1 LDHTKCSTKLECP
14 SLTMDGILH
23 TAKTEPELLDFSKDM
38 IEDRSRADG
47 LSKVL
52 VCTQASYVI
61 LQVLGRLGAHL
72 PITLLEV
79 NTTCHVFCAF
89 AMYAFWFNKP
99 LDVKQTISLQPHWG
113 EDLDAIWSMRHR
125 KFEMLRTRDPRSSKI
140 TEREVFDH
148 FRVETLYQLFQRR
161 DSYKVAAQAGDQ
173 FSMPVQDGI
182 TWWCL
187 KCCKRRRPIY
197 PWPHAARDRAQTL
210 LSPEQIVAGPSTQPS
225 PSVSVISLG
234 SSHRPS
240 HEIDVETA
248 LLLPHSSS
256 LRTGRDPSP
265 NNMDAGLEIE
275 PDLDKSTML
284 RQHRSRRSPDD
295 VSNCLTPAHE
305 YESHS
310 SVIGLPDGVELG
322 ISAEEQVYFPSVE
335 TWKQK
340 LVITRE
346 KLDKFV
352 IGTWEQS
359 GFVLIWHSVDTS
371 MSDDFVK
378 SRLARSKM
386 WINVRQVVLVHG
398 YLPNACYFRQ
408 KDSYSRAHKLGISH
422 RDFTCQTW
430 RSDTVCAV
438 RLDSSG
444 VRRWELAFEV
454 ACEAQARTVFD
465 SKPIPFNEVI
475 MSRFSAKG
483 KALDKETAIGG
494 FNVKSALKCW
504 GSNTAN
510 GFLADKI
517 SNWPKMIAHLST
529 TKRWMSRAALALAT
543 GLYGCLHAV
552 AWNTDY
558 PSNFERT
565 LWRVSS
571 LIIASSGALATPF
584 FILVILLQRRMGKGA
599 VEQAKD
605 DEADEEGEDGE
616 EWEIDEEGEAD
627 EEGGVQVELVYQAS
641 QWRFIADWFGFSGG
655 FIISFLGAVGVSY
668 VAARVFII
676 GEIFA
681 SLRMLPAKAY
691 ETPDWTNSLPHW

>member
-1 LDHTKCSTKLECP
+1 MGGFVLDHTKYSTKLECP

-23 TAKTEPELLDFSKDM
+23 TAKTEPELLDFSKDT

-47 LSKVL
+47 LSKLL
-52 VCTQASYVI
+52 VCTQASYMI
-61 LQVLGRLGAHL
+61 LQVLGRLGGHL

-79 NTTCHVFCAF
+79 NTTCHVLCAL

-99 LDVKQTISLQPHWG
+99 LDVNQTISLQPHWA

-125 KFEMLRTRDPRSSKI
+125 QFEMLHTRGPRTNKI

-148 FRVETLYQLFQRR
+148 FRVETLYQLFRR
-161 DSYKVAAQAGDQ
+161 KDSSKVVVQARDQ
-173 FSMPVQDGI
+173 FSVPAHDGI

-197 PWPHAARDRAQTL
+197 PCPNAARDWAQTL
-210 LSPEQIVAGPSTQPS
+210 LSPEQVVAGPSTQPL
-225 PSVSVISLG
+225 PSVSVTSLE

-240 HEIDVETA
+240 HEIEIEMA
-248 LLLPHSSS
+248 PLLPYSPS
-256 LRTGRDPSP
+256 LRTGRDSSL
-265 NNMDAGLEIE
+265 NSMDAWLEIE
-275 PDLDKSTML
+275 SVLNKSLMF
-284 RQHRSRRSPDD
+284 RQYLSRRSADD
-295 VSNCLTPAHE
+295 VFN
-305 YESHS
+305 S
-310 SVIGLPDGVELG
+310 SVIGLPNGVELG
-322 ISAEEQVYFPSVE
+322 ISAKKQVYFPSFK

-359 GFVLIWHSVDTS
+359 GFVLIWHSVDPS

-386 WINVRQVVLVHG
+386 WINVKQVVLVHG

-408 KDSYSRAHKLGISH
+408 KNSDSWVHALGISYQ
-422 RDFTCQTW
+422 DFACQTSK
-430 RSDTVCAV
+430 RDTVCAV
-438 RLDSSG
+438 QLDSTG

-465 SKPIPFNEVI
+465 SNPVPFDEVI

-494 FNVKSALKCW
+494 FDVKSARKCW
-504 GSNTAN
+504 ESDAAN
-510 GFLADKI
+510 EFLADKI
-517 SNWPKMIAHLST
+517 SNWPKMIAHSSAIN
-529 TKRWMSRAALALAT
+529 RWMLRAALALAT
-543 GLYGCLHAV
+543 ILYGCLHAA

-584 FILVILLQRRMGKGA
+584 FILLILLQREIGKGA

-605 DEADEEGEDGE
+605 DEADEEGE
-616 EWEIDEEGEAD
+616 
-627 EEGGVQVELVYQAS
+627 VQVELVYQPS
-641 QWRFIADWFGFSGG
+641 RLGFIADWFDISGG
-655 FIISFLGAVGVSY
+655 FIISLLGAVGVSY

-676 GEIFA
+676 GEAFA
-681 SLRMLPAKAY
+681 SLRMLPVKAY
-691 ETPDWTNSLPHW
+691 ETPDWTNLLLHW

>member
-1 LDHTKCSTKLECP
+1 MGGFVLDHTKYSTKLECP

-23 TAKTEPELLDFSKDM
+23 TAKTEPELLDFSRDT

-52 VCTQASYVI
+52 VCAQASYMI
-61 LQVLGRLGAHL
+61 LQVLGRLRGRL

-79 NTTCHVFCAF
+79 STTCHVLCAL

-99 LDVKQTISLQPHWG
+99 LDVHQTISLQPHWA
-113 EDLDAIWSMRHR
+113 EDLDAIWSMRR
-125 KFEMLRTRDPRSSKI
+125 REFEMLRTRGPNPPKTTSKI
-140 TEREVFDH
+140 KEREVFDH
-148 FRVETLYQLFQRR
+148 FRVETLYQLFQRK
-161 DSYKVAAQAGDQ
+161 DSYKVVVQAGDQ
-173 FSMPVQDGI
+173 FSVPAQDGI

-187 KCCKRRRPIY
+187 ECCKRRRPIY
-197 PWPHAARDRAQTL
+197 PYPNAARDRAQTL
-210 LSPEQIVAGPSTQPS
+210 LSPKQVVAGPSTQPS
-225 PSVSVISLG
+225 PSVSVTSLE

-240 HEIDVETA
+240 HEIDIEMA
-248 LLLPHSSS
+248 PLLPYSSS

-265 NNMDAGLEIE
+265 NSMDAGLEVE
-275 PDLDKSTML
+275 PVPSKSMML
-284 RQHRSRRSPDD
+284 RQYLSRRSPDD
-295 VSNCLTPAHE
+295 VFNCLTPAHE

-322 ISAEEQVYFPSVE
+322 ISAKEQVYFPSGK

-340 LVITRE
+340 LVITRG
-346 KLDKFV
+346 KPDKFV

-359 GFVLIWHSVDTS
+359 GFVLIWHSVDPS

-378 SRLARSKM
+378 NRLARSKI

-398 YLPNACYFRQ
+398 YLPDVCYFRQ
-408 KDSYSRAHKLGISH
+408 KGSNSRAHALGISQ
-422 RDFTCQTW
+422 RDFACRTW
-430 RSDTVCAV
+430 KSDIVCAV

-465 SKPIPFNEVI
+465 SKPVPFDEII

-483 KALDKETAIGG
+483 KAFNKETAIGG
-494 FNVKSALKCW
+494 FNVKSALGCW
-504 GSNTAN
+504 GSGPAN
-510 GFLADKI
+510 EFLADEI
-517 SNWPKMIAHLST
+517 SNWPKIIAHSST
-529 TKRWMSRAALALAT
+529 TKRWMLRAALALAT

-558 PSNFERT
+558 PSNFERI

-584 FILVILLQRRMGKGA
+584 FILLILLQRKIGKGA
-599 VEQAKD
+599 VKQAKG
-605 DEADEEGEDGE
+605 DEADEEGED
-616 EWEIDEEGEAD
+616 DEEGEV
-627 EEGGVQVELVYQAS
+627 EVELVYQS
-641 QWRFIADWFGFSGG
+641 SEWGFLADWVYFPGG
-655 FIISFLGAVGVSY
+655 FILSFLGAVGASY

-676 GEIFA
+676 GEAFA
-681 SLRMLPAKAY
+681 SLRILPVKAY
-691 ETPDWTNSLPHW
+691 ETPDWTNLLLHW